1 MATDAGY
8 AKYVCDQLHDAGG
21 ITTIRM
27 FGEYGLYRHGKIVA
41 LIADNQLFVKPTP
54 GGEAVLGTPTWGP
67 PYPGAKPF
75 FNVSDLLDDPE
86 TLVRLIVATDAA
98 LPAPKKKAPKAKAP
112 AVKAPVVKA
121 PAKKSGAKQSAA
133 KKPVAKK
140 PAAKKPAA
148 KKPAAKRPPARKPV
162 AAKRAVKKAAPK
174 K

>member
-8 AKYVCDQLHDAGG
+8 AKYVCDQLQAAGG
-21 ITTIRM
+21 ISARKM

-54 GGEAVLGTPTWGP
+54 EGAAILGTPTYGP

-86 TLVRLIVATDAA
+86 WLVRLIEATDAA
-98 LPAPKKKAPKAKAP
+98 LPAPKKKPERRVAAGKSVISKAP
-112 AVKAPVVKA
+112 ARR
-121 PAKKSGAKQSAA
+121 PAKKA
-133 KKPVAKK
+133 VAKT
-140 PAAKKPAA
+140 PV
-148 KKPAAKRPPARKPV
+148 KRKTAGKL
-162 AAKRAVKKAAPK
+162 APK

>member
-8 AKYVCDQLHDAGG
+8 AKYVCDQLHAAGG
-21 ITTIRM
+21 ITARKM

-54 GGEAVLGTPTWGP
+54 EGTAVLGTPTYGP

-86 TLVRLIVATDAA
+86 WLVRLILATDAA
-98 LPAPKKKAPKAKAP
+98 LPPPKKKPERKAAAGKAV
-112 AVKAPVVKA
+112 AVKAAPRRSA
-121 PAKKSGAKQSAA
+121 TRPAKKTASKQ
-133 KKPVAKK
+133 P
-140 PAAKKPAA
+140 
-148 KKPAAKRPPARKPV
+148 AKRKATSKPT
-162 AAKRAVKKAAPK
+162 PK